1 MLVNKATR
9 LLTFTIIAAVIAGGN
24 IFSQTERRDDL
35 TALIQQ
41 NAVWDPAEFILDK
54 LTTNRIVMLADAG
67 RGDPLYY
74 EAVIGSL
81 NLWIS
86 KHEQASSNNGVPSKI
101 FLFLEVDSARAG
113 ALNRYFQTGNPAEII
128 DPVNFWGDQFTTGT
142 LEFYS
147 ELRTLQ
153 VRIDAFNRGRPADAQ
168 LRLHVMGAEKDID
181 LSNWTTE
188 KRERFFIYE
197 RDEYSSQRIKEILDS
212 VPDTKALI
220 FYNSARLLRGSVPKQ
235 AGNQKSIGHYLAY
248 YLSESFGAKGG
259 AYICG
264 QVDVRKSS
272 WADQAIVHVNKTFA
286 VDHGIFAGVPIEG
299 NASFQPYDGSIY
311 YFSPPRNARN
321 ITNVLS
327 ENLVDYILA
336 HIDQYR
342 DATKEFYRGKL
353 DAWLYYLSTVAAADW
368 HPVDHHNAH
377 AVDSTIDAWKK
388 WRGSAN
394 LDIVGDLSTLRYF
407 TRCVERIRTIDQKQS
422 TWHQIQLEKLIGFK
436 VWFGD
441 GASPEVRADSIWAC
455 INRYR
460 KPIVVDN
467 LIQLLWVGSKSENER
482 AVAVLQ
488 KETGMEFT
496 SAEEWTAWW
505 EHQQAQ

>member
-1 MLVNKATR
+1 MPAGKTYR
-9 LLTFTIIAAVIAGGN
+9 LLTYTIIAVVTAGGN
-24 IFSQTERRDDL
+24 VFSQTERRDEL
-35 TALIQQ
+35 AALIQHH
-41 NAVWDPAEFILDK
+41 AVWDPAEFILDK
-54 LTTNRIVMLADAG
+54 LATNRIVMLADGG

-74 EAVIGSL
+74 KAVIGSL
-81 NLWIS
+81 NLWFS
-86 KHEQASSNNGVPSKI
+86 KHEQAATNMTVPSKV
-101 FLFLEVDSARAG
+101 FLFLEVDSARAS

-128 DPVNFWGDQFTTGT
+128 DPENFWGDQFSTGT

-147 ELRTLQ
+147 KLRTLHD
-153 VRIDAFNRGRPADAQ
+153 RIDAFNRGRQADAR
-168 LRLHVMGAEKDID
+168 LRFEVMGAEKDID

-220 FYNSARLLRGSVPKQ
+220 FYNSVRLLRGSVPKQ
-235 AGNQKSIGHYLAY
+235 AGNQKSMGHYLAY
-248 YLSESFGAKGG
+248 YLSESFGAQGG
-259 AYICG
+259 VYTCG
-264 QVDVRKSS
+264 QVDVPRSS
-272 WADQAIVHVNKTFA
+272 WADQAIVHVSKTFA
-286 VDHGIFAGVPIEG
+286 VDHAIFAGVPIEG

-311 YFSPPRNARN
+311 YVAPPRNARN

-327 ENLVDYILA
+327 ENLVDYIFA
-336 HIDQYR
+336 HIDEYK

-353 DAWLYYLSTVAAADW
+353 DAWLYYLSTVAAVDW

-377 AVDSTIDAWKK
+377 AVDSTIDAWKE
-388 WRGSAN
+388 WRKSAN

-407 TRCVERIRTIDQKQS
+407 RRCVERIRTINQKQS

-441 GASPEVRADSIWAC
+441 GASPQGRADSIWAC
-455 INRYR
+455 ITRYR

-467 LIQLLWVGSKSENER
+467 LIPLLWVGTKSENEK
-482 AVAVLQ
+482 AVAILQ
-488 KETGMEFT
+488 KETGMDFT
-496 SAEEWTAWW
+496 SAEEWSAWW
-505 EHQQAQ
+505 EAQQAR